1 MILRSKK
8 LKANQ
13 LVLLAQLLLLL
24 SLNDVKNEILNVTNL
39 VKISKLA
46 NLADYNVII
55 KDTEGKYFTTADYNK
70 FTKMKNKIFV
80 NQSAIFKF
88 IKNIDLDVKIKISK
102 LSRTMSR
109 RRKNCENS
117 NV

>member
-13 LVLLAQLLLLL
+13 LVLLVQLLLLL

-39 VKISKLA
+39 VKK
-46 NLADYNVII
+46 ADYNVII

-70 FTKMKNKIFV
+70 FTKMENKIFV
-80 NQSAIFKF
+80 NESAIFKF
-88 IKNIDLDVKIKISK
+88 IKNIDLDAKIKISK

-117 NV
+117 NA